1 MHTDSHPCN
10 AHCVYVGRISE
21 GGLCRRRQALE
32 RHIISYESPAVQVC
46 AGGALGTI
54 HPHTTIY
61 ANTD

>member
-1 MHTDSHPCN
+1 
-10 AHCVYVGRISE
+10 VYVCGVSQ

-32 RHIISYESPAVQVC
+32 RIISYESPAVQVC